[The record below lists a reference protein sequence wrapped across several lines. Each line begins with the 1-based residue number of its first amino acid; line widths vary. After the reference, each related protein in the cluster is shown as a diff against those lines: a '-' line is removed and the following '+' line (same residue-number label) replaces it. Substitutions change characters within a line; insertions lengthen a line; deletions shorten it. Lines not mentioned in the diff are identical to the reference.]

1 MGYYY
6 SKDHNDKD
14 SDDAPMHQE
23 ESEWSHCIGGTR
35 LAAGNSAAGLLHSP
49 HDEKMVMSKVTKKM
63 TMMMSKVILC
73 KRGRC
78 AQFLVSPNGILF
90 TAVAA
95 SKAVADVGFSHILL
109 LLSSFA
115 AVLSPVADVSRQSLM
130 SPPLSQ
136 IVPETQAAA
145 GERGHLCC
153 CHLLSPTC
161 H

>member
-1 MGYYY
+1 MVALHWRNTTC
-6 SKDHNDKD
+6 SRQFCCRT
-14 SDDAPMHQE
+14 P
-23 ESEWSHCIGGTR
+23 
-35 LAAGNSAAGLLHSP
+35 HSP

-95 SKAVADVGFSHILL
+95 SKSVVDVCFSHILL

-153 CHLLSPTC
+153 CHLLSPAC